1 MKFSYQARTKQG
13 DIQAGFIEASSKDI
27 ALEILREYG
36 FYVTSLIQIRKNFWE
51 KRITFLSEASKRD
64 IASFTRQLSIM
75 SKSDITLVG
84 ALESIA
90 GQINKIGFREKVLK
104 IADAIENGSSFS
116 QAISYFPDTF
126 SQFYVGMLKSGE
138 LSGKMPESLTYL
150 ADFLER
156 EQKLLNQ
163 IITALIYPIFVLVV
177 FSVILL
183 IMSFFVV
190 PSFEQV
196 FGDMQTDLSFLTRA
210 TLWSSALIR
219 KGWWVLLV
227 FFAGAVGT
235 IIFFLKKEEVKD
247 DFDMFILRLPLAGEL
262 FKKFYLSRIALNL
275 STLIAG
281 GVSISQSLET
291 TADIVG
297 NRVYK
302 EVIFEVRKGVRTG
315 RAISSILV
323 LHSEI
328 FPALFTQM
336 VIVGEKTGRLEKSLR
351 NVVEFYSEDVQ
362 RGLDMFTRFLEP
374 LLIIVLGGMVAF
386 LALSLF
392 TPLFQYG
399 LAL

>member
-64 IASFTRQLSIM
+64 VASFTRQLSIM

-90 GQINKIGFREKVLK
+90 GQIKKIGFREKILK

-126 SQFYVGMLKSGE
+126 SPFYVGMLKAGE
-138 LSGKMPESLTYL
+138 LSGKMPETLTYL

-219 KGWWVLLV
+219 KGWWALLI

>member
-90 GQINKIGFREKVLK
+90 GQIKKIGFREKILK

-126 SQFYVGMLKSGE
+126 SPFYVGMLKAGE
-138 LSGKMPESLTYL
+138 LSGKMPETLTYL

>member
-64 IASFTRQLSIM
+64 VASFTRQLSIM

-90 GQINKIGFREKVLK
+90 GQIKKIGFREKILK

-126 SQFYVGMLKSGE
+126 SPFYVGMLKAGE
-138 LSGKMPESLTYL
+138 LSGKMPETLTYL